1 VRNHE
6 FLLPL
11 KSLIGMKNTKAQVLE
26 VVGKQGF
33 WKSEVTGELNQI
45 FVKCLDDRLNCE
57 EYTNCDA
64 VKRREE

>member
-1 VRNHE
+1 
-6 FLLPL
+6 
-11 KSLIGMKNTKAQVLE
+11 MKNTKAQVLE